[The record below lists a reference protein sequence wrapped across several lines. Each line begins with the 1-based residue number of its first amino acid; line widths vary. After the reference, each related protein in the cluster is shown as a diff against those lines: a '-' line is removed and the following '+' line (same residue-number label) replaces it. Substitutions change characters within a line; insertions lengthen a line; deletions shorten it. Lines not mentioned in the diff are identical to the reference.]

1 MILNDDGSAG
11 AMQSMRDR
19 RADFPDPAHHGANL
33 SEGGAGIHHRIGK
46 TPCKRAT
53 RLQALPDALH
63 VAGRVQTFVS
73 RSMDWARTIRSFFEI
88 SRFWRIGTQYFAAV
102 ISAMMEMAISGG
114 VRAPT

>member
-11 AMQSMRDR
+11 AMQPVRDR
-19 RADFPDPAHHGANL
+19 RADFPGPAHHGANL
-33 SEGGAGIHHRIGK
+33 SEGGAGIHRRSGK
-46 TPCKRAT
+46 TPCRRAT

-63 VAGRVQTFVS
+63 GADRVQTVVS
-73 RSMDWARTIRSFFEI
+73 RSMERARTIRSFFEI
-88 SRFWRIGTQYFAAV
+88 SRFWRIGTRYFAAV